1 MCRNAR
7 IPTRKSLEKYIGD
20 LVHTIPEY
28 QPCENANSFDHP
40 EIPIMREWGKVE
52 LAIWGLVP
60 EWVQP
65 GDFDRAKAMMDA
77 TRNAKAETIFEK
89 ASFAESIRQRRC
101 LLFLE
106 GFYEWQHMPKAS
118 GKGKETKRHYVS
130 MKDGSIFA
138 CGGVWSE
145 WRDERLGKTLV
156 TCSMITTAANPLMA
170 EIHNSGERQPLIL
183 PRTSWERWLQK
194 DLVEREIQELM
205 QVFPEDGMQAVL
217 SPDSTPPESP
227 GGSSSGD
234 EGGQGALF

>member
-7 IPTRKSLEKYIGD
+7 IPARKTLEEYLGD
-20 LVHTIPEY
+20 LVHNIPEY

-40 EIPIMREWGKVE
+40 EVPIMPAYGEVD

-60 EWVQP
+60 EWVRP
-65 GDFDRAKAMMDA
+65 GDFDRAKTMMDA

-89 ASFAESIRQRRC
+89 ASFAQSIRERRC

-106 GFYEWQHMPKAS
+106 GFYEWQHVPKAS

-130 MKDGSIFA
+130 MKDGNIFT

-145 WRDERLGKTLV
+145 WRDERLGKTLS

-170 EIHNSGERQPLIL
+170 GIHNSGERQPLIL
-183 PRTSWERWLQK
+183 PRDAWEHWLK
-194 DLVEREIQELM
+194 PGLTDAEIESLM
-205 QVFPEDGMQAVL
+205 RVFPDDDMQAVL
-217 SPDSTPPESP
+217 SPDGPSPAPPD
-227 GGSSSGD
+227 GD
-234 EGGQGALF
+234 GQGALF